1 MKPRDSFFFFKD
13 KQDWSTV
20 RHKQTHQEK
29 KERKWTQINKI
40 RNKREVTTD
49 TTEMQSYNKILQTT
63 ICQQTGQSRRN
74 ALIPRHIQ
82 SFRTEL
88 RRKNTIKI
96 FKIKLEK
103 KKEKI
108 WTDQLQP
115 RVLNY

>member
-1 MKPRDSFFFFKD
+1 
-13 KQDWSTV
+13 
-20 RHKQTHQEK
+20 
-29 KERKWTQINKI
+29 
-40 RNKREVTTD
+40 
-49 TTEMQSYNKILQTT
+49 MQSYNKILQTT

-108 WTDQLQP
+108 
-115 RVLNY
+115 